1 LPFSILRI
9 HTFRLGI
16 LLQFSKE
23 KMLVK
28 SCIAFSLLTRLQ
40 LKEKFLSVSALRD
53 ADSCSSNSSLYII
66 QNLAIFEIAIISMV
80 TKHSFN

>member
-1 LPFSILRI
+1 
-9 HTFRLGI
+9 

-28 SCIAFSLLTRLQ
+28 SCIAFSLLARLQ
-40 LKEKFLSVSALRD
+40 LKEKFLSVNALRD

-66 QNLAIFEIAIISMV
+66 QNLEIFEIAIISMV